1 MNIEFDVTLQCNFSC
16 PSCNRHSNFNALTDP
31 FDKDNAAG
39 LNYYENTN
47 VTMDHVDKLISDCK
61 RQGKIERIHIIGGEP
76 LTHPNISDIVDRLR
90 DNLWGDPV
98 PNIVIISNLHP
109 KMLKAGTLDTPDRV
123 IKYFPFDK
131 VDKIKLSYIDHISPI
146 FKSIAQYLNDSQ
158 LTKDQL
164 ILNLDKLV
172 FEMPNQVSLTELLS
186 KVNFFRGIPV
196 TNFTPLDE
204 KGEIHRCSLVAPYD
218 SGQEMIP
225 QCNIPNRCGVN
236 YSFDGYWPCS
246 NGSAIARLFKL
257 NGYNRKDLPDDF
269 TDWSGVNEK
278 GNAEINKKSGMWDM
292 CKMCQVA
299 AKNKLAEKD
308 HGRPI
313 SISYRKALGLEK
325 SDESLSEYVIE
336 KHSKRLATAAILKE
350 GICVDDKCT

>member
-61 RQGKIERIHIIGGEP
+61 KQGKIERIHIIGGEP
-76 LTHPNISDIVDRLR
+76 LTHPNIADIVDRLR

-123 IKYFPFDK
+123 IKYFPFEK
-131 VDKIKLSYIDHISPI
+131 INKIKLAYIDHINPI
-146 FKSIAQYLNDSQ
+146 FKSINEYINQNNI
-158 LTKDQL
+158 TKEQ
-164 ILNLDKLV
+164 IINNLDKIV
-172 FEMPNQVSLTELLS
+172 FEMPNQVSLKEILS
-186 KVNFFRGIPV
+186 RVNFFRGIPV

-257 NGYNRKDLPDDF
+257 NGYNRKTLPDSF
-269 TDWSGVNEK
+269 TDWSGVDEK
-278 GNAEINKKSGMWDM
+278 GNAQINKKSDMWEM

-299 AKNKLAEKD
+299 AKNKMSEKD

-325 SDESLSEYVIE
+325 SEEPLSEYVIE
-336 KHSKRLATAAILKE
+336 KHSKRLASAAILKE
-350 GICVDDKCT
+350 GVCLDDKCE